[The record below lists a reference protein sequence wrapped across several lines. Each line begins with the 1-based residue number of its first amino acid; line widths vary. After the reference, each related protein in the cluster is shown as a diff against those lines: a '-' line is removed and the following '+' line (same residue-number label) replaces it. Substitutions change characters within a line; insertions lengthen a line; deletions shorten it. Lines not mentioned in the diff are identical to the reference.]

1 MDKDKSPVKVD
12 TELKDNT
19 QEQNLDLLSLLG
31 IKIEDSKIEIDTNAT
46 KSFFE
51 GLQQKVQKSLEEIE
65 SGVKEG
71 KIDLKESV
79 GVKVDESK
87 IEIDLDKAKNFL
99 DQFTNKVQ
107 EVVTNIDK
115 TVSEFV
121 KK

>member
-1 MDKDKSPVKVD
+1 MDKKIENENIDI
-12 TELKDNT
+12 LAM
-19 QEQNLDLLSLLG
+19 LG

-46 KSFFE
+46 KLFFE
-51 GLQQKVQKSLEEIE
+51 SLQQKVQKSLEEIE